1 MPGSDLARG
10 NCDLQPL
17 QREPN
22 AFFNASGLKGSG
34 AGCQQGVCL
43 ADDRPATHLIRRT
56 SREARPRSGDQER
69 QRKETL
75 AKRTAHFS
83 LAWKSPSEPAALPA
97 LCLSFAYGRGYGMT
111 NPL

>member
-22 AFFNASGLKGSG
+22 AFFNASRLKGSG
-34 AGCQQGVCL
+34 TGCQQGVCL
-43 ADDRPATHLIRRT
+43 ADDRPAAHLILRT
-56 SREARPRSGDQER
+56 SRGARPRSGDQER

-75 AKRTAHFS
+75 AKRIAHFS
-83 LAWKSPSEPAALPA
+83 LAWKSPSEPAGASSAVP
-97 LCLSFAYGRGYGMT
+97 SFAYGRGYGLT
-111 NPL
+111 NP